1 MSHSDADSQAP
12 ANDPMLT
19 DLAPT
24 LDLLAPIRRHRL
36 TMAEQAWQRQ
46 RSVLN
51 ALHTRLAQMAH
62 DLQHL
67 RENQRLIREE
77 QRELHANRRLP
88 LNEMNQWL
96 AGEQQTLRQIERFE
110 QQFKALQ
117 EEYRQQQSWT
127 DDSQQQL
134 RRRQR
139 DMEKLDYLRDLSRE
153 AS

>member
-1 MSHSDADSQAP
+1 MPHADTDLQAP
-12 ANDPMLT
+12 ANDSQLT
-19 DLAPT
+19 GLAPT

-46 RSVLN
+46 RHVLN
-51 ALHTRLAQMAH
+51 ALHTRLAQMTH
-62 DLQHL
+62 DLQQL
-67 RENQRLIREE
+67 RDNQRQHRQE
-77 QRELHANRRLP
+77 QDERHANRRLP

-96 AGEQQTLRQIERFE
+96 AGEQQALRQIERFE

-117 EEYRQQQSWT
+117 EAYRQQQQWT

-139 DMEKLDYLRDLSRE
+139 DMEKLDYLRDLSQE

>member
-1 MSHSDADSQAP
+1 MSHSDAETQAP
-12 ANDPMLT
+12 ANDPQLAGLT
-19 DLAPT
+19 PT

-46 RSVLN
+46 RTVLD
-51 ALHTRLAQMAH
+51 ALHTRLTQMATE
-62 DLQHL
+62 LQQL
-67 RENQRLIREE
+67 RDSQHQARQEQHQRHS
-77 QRELHANRRLP
+77 QRRLP
-88 LNEMNQWL
+88 LHEMNRWL
-96 AGEQQTLRQIERFE
+96 AGEQQALRRIERFE
-110 QQFKALQ
+110 QHFKALQ
-117 EEYRQQQSWT
+117 EEYRQQQHWT